1 MTPIEELYAWVCD
14 GPDGGEVLPS
24 VTVASMVIPLVS
36 ADAERAKL
44 LRVHARTV
52 AQARKQEL
60 RLVRCTDPQVVEVV
74 QP

>member
-1 MTPIEELYAWVCD
+1 MTPIQELYAWVCD

-24 VTVASMVIPLVS
+24 VTVSSMVMPLVS
-36 ADAERAKL
+36 ACPQRAKL
-44 LRVHARTV
+44 LRDHARTV
-52 AQARKQEL
+52 ARARNQEL